1 MKNLK
6 IKFGLFSLLA
16 MLSVSVFLTSCEQS
30 STIIGEQLEEVEQ
43 VSQESEFKG
52 VLVPEAIAT
61 QEEAT
66 VRAYLEGLSDEALE
80 EHVNDYIIMDF
91 FKNEG
96 LEDVAVD
103 EFAKNESLKNLNL
116 SDYLSDE
123 KVEALNNNIWT
134 PTQISDRC
142 CHTRT
147 QFMCWVS
154 GSTLYCAN
162 VTWTQC

>member
-6 IKFGLFSLLA
+6 INLGLFSLLA
-16 MLSVSVFLTSCEQS
+16 ILAASVFLTSCEQGN
-30 STIIGEQLEEVEQ
+30 TIIGEQLEEVEL
-43 VSQESEFKG
+43 VSEKSEFEG
-52 VLVPEAIAT
+52 VLLPAAIAN
-61 QEEAT
+61 QEAAV
-66 VRAYLEGLSDEALE
+66 VRAYLEGLSDEKLE
-80 EHVNDYIIMDF
+80 KHVNDYIIMDF
-91 FKNEG
+91 LKNEG
-96 LEDVAVD
+96 LEGVAVD
-103 EFAKNESLKNLNL
+103 EFAKNESLSDMNL

-123 KVEALNNNIWT
+123 KAEVLNNSLWT

-154 GSTLYCAN
+154 GSTLYCGN